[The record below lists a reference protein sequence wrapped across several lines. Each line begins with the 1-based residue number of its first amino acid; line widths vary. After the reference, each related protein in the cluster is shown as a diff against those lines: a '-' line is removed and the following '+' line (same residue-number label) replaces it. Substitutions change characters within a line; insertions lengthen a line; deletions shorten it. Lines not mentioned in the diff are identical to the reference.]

1 MVAEL
6 DRSTTSNLRRRT
18 RAAGDIILA
27 GVSPRPFWLTGN
39 RAVWLVLRLLGAVVF
54 LAGAVFLT
62 EMATG
67 GDGGQQMDLQQLGTV
82 LQQIL
87 AEQQQQRTRLDD
99 LGQAVQGTGVAVQT
113 TQQTTEQIV
122 QQVVQQVQAGFAQ
135 GQQTNQDQMQQVA
148 QSHLDTQNQIAQL
161 AQTMTG
167 LQTQLQQA
175 VSADQFQQIG
185 AAVQGIQTQMQH
197 MQQGVSG
204 HGGVATGGPAGV
216 TATGGPGVNGPAPST
231 PVAGQSIP
239 SFPIG
244 TPPPAGTGAVPGAGA
259 VPGLNPMYGGSGATG
274 SQQYSAAVAY
284 AIQQGGIDGR
294 AIGKPTT
301 YDPTSS
307 KLSFQDWTDSIIT
320 LCDSTMPGIYE
331 VLEWIVNSPPKT
343 PLDVNALKLKFHH
356 LDPLLLDYAE
366 SNVYAIL
373 TTYTGGEAR
382 SLVRQARRPNGAE
395 AFRLLQVRFNPATL
409 GRQRASLIRITNP
422 TGHVAIDKLASEIVS
437 WENRIVDYE
446 SRPGADKVSD
456 SMRMAALI
464 HMCPAKLQE
473 HLQLNAVR
481 VTTYLELREEVFT
494 YLDQVAPV
502 TATTM
507 DVGSLD
513 KRGCFLCGGPHL
525 QRDCKSKGNGKKG
538 AKGKDGKGKSKDGGG
553 KGKGK
558 SKFDGK
564 GKGAGKK
571 GDKICQNCGKAGH
584 LKEQCWHKSIKP
596 LNAVDPQLKE
606 LQSQYARAAMEEY
619 QRRTS
624 PAQPSTPLPAST
636 PISPTSQGHS
646 PTSPPPPVQTGSL
659 VIKRLCALSR
669 RDQYIA
675 DRLDE
680 MGRRA
685 AQGDFRQLAWRMRQL
700 RVGGRSFVVTIDSG
714 AAASVCPPGAFPDEH
729 HYPPDPNLQ
738 FVSAS
743 GDLVPELYKV
753 RPVVMTEEGYLKE
766 TQFSVAQVN
775 KILLSAAEIT
785 NRGHVIVLTP
795 NGENSYIYDMETEE
809 YMKIWQEDGVYVQ
822 YLRTVHPRNVGFQGP
837 APWMVPTRL

>member
-6 DRSTTSNLRRRT
+6 GRSTTSNLRRRT
-18 RAAGDIILA
+18 GAAGSISLA

-39 RAVWLVLRLLGAVVF
+39 RAVWWVFQLLGAVVF

-62 EMATG
+62 EMAAG

-113 TQQTTEQIV
+113 TQQTTSTEQIV

-331 VLEWIVNSPPKT
+331 VLEWIVNSQPKT

-373 TTYTGGEAR
+373 TTYTGAHGEAR

-481 VTTYLELREEVFT
+481 FTTYLE
-494 YLDQVAPV
+494 
-502 TATTM
+502 
-507 DVGSLD
+507 
-513 KRGCFLCGGPHL
+513 
-525 QRDCKSKGNGKKG
+525 
-538 AKGKDGKGKSKDGGG
+538 
-553 KGKGK
+553 
-558 SKFDGK
+558 
-564 GKGAGKK
+564 
-571 GDKICQNCGKAGH
+571 
-584 LKEQCWHKSIKP
+584 WH
-596 LNAVDPQLKE
+596 Q
-606 LQSQYARAAMEEY
+606 
-619 QRRTS
+619 
-624 PAQPSTPLPAST
+624 
-636 PISPTSQGHS
+636 
-646 PTSPPPPVQTGSL
+646 
-659 VIKRLCALSR
+659 
-669 RDQYIA
+669 
-675 DRLDE
+675 
-680 MGRRA
+680 
-685 AQGDFRQLAWRMRQL
+685 
-700 RVGGRSFVVTIDSG
+700 
-714 AAASVCPPGAFPDEH
+714 
-729 HYPPDPNLQ
+729 
-738 FVSAS
+738 
-743 GDLVPELYKV
+743 
-753 RPVVMTEEGYLKE
+753 
-766 TQFSVAQVN
+766 
-775 KILLSAAEIT
+775 
-785 NRGHVIVLTP
+785 
-795 NGENSYIYDMETEE
+795 
-809 YMKIWQEDGVYVQ
+809 
-822 YLRTVHPRNVGFQGP
+822 
-837 APWMVPTRL
+837 